1 MDQELF
7 TLVKKIINEWDPSK
21 LLAIHCPEDEYHSE
35 IKEITTYIKL
45 QENLKDDDLGIYIY
59 KIFKEYLEEQ
69 FNETRE
75 KIIEISQ
82 RIIKEINE
90 WNVL

>member
-1 MDQELF
+1 MDLELF
-7 TLVKKIINEWDPSK
+7 TLVKKIINEWDPSE

-35 IKEITTYIKL
+35 INEITIYIEA
-45 QENLKDDDLGIYIY
+45 QENLKDDELGNYIY

-75 KIIEISQ
+75 KSIEVSQ
-82 RIIKEINE
+82 RIIKEINDE
-90 WNVL
+90 T